1 MTIEFTE
8 NEGNAM
14 IQVLNVAVKAG
25 GLPVAGV
32 AHKLAKKFTAPEG
45 VNSLENDSLPEHT
58 ALAKDVE

>member
-8 NEGNAM
+8 HEKNAM
-14 IQVLNVAVKAG
+14 LQVLNVAVKAG

-58 ALAKDVE
+58 SPDKAVE